1 MTRPGSGVAMG
12 VRVGVP
18 AWRRNGSPGTGS
30 TSPMGVPGVRVPW
43 ESREYESREW
53 EYESHGSPGSGSLSP
68 MGVPGERV
76 PRWDES
82 HGVSGLSHGE
92 IFLSE
97 ESAASRDPGVL
108 REE

>member
-18 AWRRNGSPGTGS
+18 AWRRNGSPALEES
-30 TSPMGVPGVRVPW
+30 AGV
-43 ESREYESREW
+43 
-53 EYESHGSPGSGSLSP
+53 
-68 MGVPGERV
+68 RV

-108 REE
+108 RDESHSSWDSHDEYLHCEESA

>member
-18 AWRRNGSPGTGS
+18 AWRRNGSPGSGS
-30 TSPMGVPGVRVPW
+30 TSPMGV
-43 ESREYESREW
+43 
-53 EYESHGSPGSGSLSP
+53 
-68 MGVPGERV
+68 RV

-108 REE
+108 RDDSHGVPQQLGLP

>member
-18 AWRRNGSPGTGS
+18 AWRRNGSPGSGS
-30 TSPMGVPGVRVPW
+30 TSPMGVPG
-43 ESREYESREW
+43 
-53 EYESHGSPGSGSLSP
+53 L
-68 MGVPGERV
+68 GVRV

>member
-1 MTRPGSGVAMG
+1 MAWQWVYEWESRRGVAMG
-12 VRVGVP
+12 VPGV
-18 AWRRNGSPGTGS
+18 
-30 TSPMGVPGVRVPW
+30 GVRVPW
-43 ESREYESREW
+43 ESRDW
-53 EYESHGSPGSGSLSP
+53 EY
-68 MGVPGERV
+68 
-76 PRWDES
+76 ES